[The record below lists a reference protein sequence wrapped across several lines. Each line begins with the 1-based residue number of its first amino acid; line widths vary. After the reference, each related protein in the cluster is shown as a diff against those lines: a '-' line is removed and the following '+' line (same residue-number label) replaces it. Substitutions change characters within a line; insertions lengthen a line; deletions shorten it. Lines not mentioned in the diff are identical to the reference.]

1 LGNFEVITGSFLFG
15 SQKKLKDSNKEAKEY
30 AGRRLIEL
38 TGKSFEQPD
47 EWRRWYQRHA
57 GELVWSDEKH
67 QFILRHLNLQL
78 NSGAMH

>member
-1 LGNFEVITGSFLFG
+1 
-15 SQKKLKDSNKEAKEY
+15 
-30 AGRRLIEL
+30 LIEL